1 MRNKILYL
9 MFAAVALCT
18 ACSEDD
24 EIYQSEVKEC
34 PVTGISVDNEFLDDG
49 IITMM
54 GVGTTTALQINVLP
68 ESAVDADGYALRFTT
83 SDEDIFTVD
92 KEGGIVAVASG
103 EAELTVIVVNDANV
117 AQLEMKYKVVVVN
130 TTKVEEILVANGKD
144 KMNLKIGETYDISEN
159 LTIFPEDAANKSVA
173 YAVKSGAEFVSL
185 NEEGVVTA
193 IAYGTAVIEVTAKD
207 DSGTFALFTIEV
219 TDAPNT
225 DVYLKCTI
233 AKYSQLLANNILE
246 FSGVE
251 GSNDAM
257 RITINEVPKAGEYSK
272 EKIIVKL
279 SNVTLNGKK
288 IYLDEEDPG
297 SFSMKSNG
305 ASKTWS
311 VSGVLNLQVTS
322 EGSVRTVGFEFAG
335 PISNL

>member
-1 MRNKILYL
+1 M
-9 MFAAVALCT
+9 
-18 ACSEDD
+18 
-24 EIYQSEVKEC
+24 
-34 PVTGISVDNEFLDDG
+34 
-49 IITMM
+49 
-54 GVGTTTALQINVLP
+54 
-68 ESAVDADGYALRFTT
+68 
-83 SDEDIFTVD
+83 
-92 KEGGIVAVASG
+92 
-103 EAELTVIVVNDANV
+103 
-117 AQLEMKYKVVVVN
+117 
-130 TTKVEEILVANGKD
+130 
-144 KMNLKIGETYDISEN
+144 
-159 LTIFPEDAANKSVA
+159 
-173 YAVKSGAEFVSL
+173 
-185 NEEGVVTA
+185 
-193 IAYGTAVIEVTAKD
+193 
-207 DSGTFALFTIEV
+207 